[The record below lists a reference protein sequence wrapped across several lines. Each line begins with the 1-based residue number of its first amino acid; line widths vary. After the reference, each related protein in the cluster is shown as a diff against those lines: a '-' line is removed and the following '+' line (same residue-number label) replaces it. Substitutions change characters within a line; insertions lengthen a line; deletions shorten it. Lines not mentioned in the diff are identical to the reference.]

1 MLTRIREVR
10 YAVRHALA
18 TLLGLPSE
26 SDFRRE
32 NTAPVRVL
40 FAAHQFFPEH
50 RAGTEVL
57 TLGLARA
64 MRSLGHDVRV
74 FAAKRS
80 APVTDLP
87 AGAAEDYEFEGVP
100 VRRLGRPTESLSR
113 PFRLN
118 YANPEVAGAFGDYLR
133 DFRPDVVH
141 FMHLQGLSAEA
152 ITVARASGVPA
163 VYTATDFWAVCPVV
177 DLRRHDG
184 SMCSG
189 PAPGH
194 CIRCLASRQ
203 PASRVAR
210 LAERV
215 PAPVLRATG
224 AVSRVPRFPKPLP
237 LRQIRDLSERLAY
250 IRERVNSLDRIIAPT
265 RLTRDMLVGNGVRP
279 DIVEVSHYGID
290 TSNITPAP
298 RGEKD
303 SPGVRFGFIGTL
315 GPHKGC
321 DLLIQ
326 AFRDLPQNLNVTL
339 AVYGNDRGF
348 EGFEANLRRMAGDD
362 PRISFLGTFPPA
374 EIGDILARMDAL
386 VVPSRWYENTPLVV
400 YSAFAA
406 GVPVVA
412 TDLGGLSEVVEHEKN
427 GLLFPLEDA
436 AALADRLGW
445 LAREPGVLGWLR
457 DGIGPVK
464 TVEENAEELL
474 ALYNGLVERG
484 TN

>member
-1 MLTRIREVR
+1 M
-10 YAVRHALA
+10 
-18 TLLGLPSE
+18 
-26 SDFRRE
+26 
-32 NTAPVRVL
+32 RVL

-64 MRSLGHDVRV
+64 MRASGHDARV

-80 APVTDLP
+80 APITDLP
-87 AGAAEDYEFEGVP
+87 AGGIEDYDFEGVP
-100 VRRLGRPTESLSR
+100 VRRLGRPTESLVR

-118 YANPEVAGAFGDYLR
+118 YASPEMADAFGDYLS

-141 FMHLQGLSAEA
+141 FMHLQGLTVDA
-152 ITVARASGVPA
+152 IPVARASGVPT

-177 DLRRHDG
+177 DLRRHDA

-189 PAPGH
+189 PDPGH
-194 CIRCLASRQ
+194 CLRCLASRQ
-203 PASRVAR
+203 PASRMAR
-210 LAERV
+210 LVQRV
-215 PAPVLRATG
+215 PAPILRASD
-224 AVSRVPRFPKPLP
+224 AISRIPRLPKPLP
-237 LRQIRDLSERLAY
+237 VRQVRDLSERPAY
-250 IRERVNSLDRIIAPT
+250 IRERVNTLDRVIAPT
-265 RLTRDMLVGNGVRP
+265 RLTRDMLVRNGVRP

-290 TSNITPAP
+290 TTNVVRPV
-298 RGEKD
+298 RDEKK
-303 SPGVRFGFIGTL
+303 SSGARFGFIGTL

-321 DLLIQ
+321 DLLVR
-326 AFRDLPQNLNVTL
+326 AFRDLPQDSGATL
-339 AVYGNDRGF
+339 AIYGSDRGF
-348 EGFEANLRRMAGDD
+348 DGFEAELRRLTGDD
-362 PRISFLGTFPPA
+362 ARISFRGTFPPE
-374 EIGDILARMDAL
+374 EIGGVLADMDAL

-436 AALADRLGW
+436 AALSRCLERLAG
-445 LAREPGVLGWLR
+445 EPGLAGQLR

-464 TVEENAEELL
+464 TVEENADELL
-474 ALYNGLVERG
+474 ALYNGLVDRRKF
-484 TN
+484 